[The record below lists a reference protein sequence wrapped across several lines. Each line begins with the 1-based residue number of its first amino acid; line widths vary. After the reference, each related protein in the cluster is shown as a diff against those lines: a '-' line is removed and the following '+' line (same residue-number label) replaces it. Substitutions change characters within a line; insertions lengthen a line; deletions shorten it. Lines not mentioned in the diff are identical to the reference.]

1 VRQNKKNQ
9 DKQMKR
15 LITLVFVAGVLMACS
30 ENQPPVST
38 ATTAEVPHISE
49 TEVGEPVVADD
60 SVLEA
65 MSLLGTPLLRISD
78 FPNSEQLEA
87 NLAAAE
93 AELSANPDS
102 ADALIWLGRRQA
114 YLWHYQDALAT
125 FSRGVERFPDDP
137 RFYRHRGHRHITLR
151 NFDAAIADFEKAA
164 ALFAGQPDE
173 IEPDGAPNPLNIPR
187 STLQFNVWYHL
198 GLAHYLNGDF
208 EAALK
213 AYEECMK
220 VSHNDDSI
228 VATADWYW
236 MTLMRLGRHAEA
248 DELLEMIRPEMD
260 IIENTSYHR
269 RMLMYKGMER
279 PEDLLDTS
287 TADDLTVATQGYGVG
302 NWYLVNGDS
311 ATARQIF
318 ERVVAGRSWSAF
330 GYIAAEADLARM

>member
-1 VRQNKKNQ
+1 
-9 DKQMKR
+9 MKR
-15 LITLVFVAGVLMACS
+15 LVTVLFVTAGLIACS
-30 ENQPPVST
+30 EDQPPA
-38 ATTAEVPHISE
+38 ATTAASLPVSEVQTAAE
-49 TEVGEPVVADD
+49 TEA
-60 SVLEA
+60 SLQEA
-65 MSLLGTPLLRISD
+65 VSLLGNPLLRMTD
-78 FPNSEQLEA
+78 FPNRELLEA

-93 AELSANPDS
+93 AELAANPDS
-102 ADALIWLGRRQA
+102 ADALIWVGRRQA

-125 FSRGVERFPDDP
+125 FGQGIERFPDDP

-164 ALFAGQPDE
+164 ELFAGQPDE
-173 IEPDGAPNPLNIPR
+173 IEPDGAPNALNIPR

-198 GLAHYLNGDF
+198 GLAHYLKGDF
-208 EAALK
+208 EKALS

-220 VSHNDDSI
+220 VSDNDDSI

-236 MTLMRLGRHAEA
+236 MTLMRLGRQAEA
-248 DELLEMIRPEMD
+248 DQLLELIQPEMD
-260 IIENTSYHR
+260 IIENNSYHR

-287 TADDLTVATQGYGVG
+287 TADDLTIATQGYGVG
-302 NWYLVNGDS
+302 NWYLVNDDT